1 MNLAI
6 FDFEVFRYDTLLG
19 YGFVNIETGTCGFKQ
34 TWDLDEI
41 RKLYLDYGQNTIW
54 IGWNSNHYDDLI
66 YEAIVQNNV
75 SPYVKSKELI
85 GSRYKPY
92 CKIPFYGYDLLNG
105 FLNPP
110 SLKLTEALEGDSI
123 DTTEVDFDIQR
134 PLTAEEKRQ
143 TEHYNLSDLRRTFKN
158 FCKFKGK
165 FELRLDMIKEFN
177 IPLQRGLRMTGTQ
190 IAAAALGAKA
200 NPALATQL
208 IKPQLYPTLRVKN
221 QELINWFLNEE
232 FREKKNIRLKICNTI
247 VNFAAGGTHSEE
259 NKYHCKKALY
269 ADISGYYNL
278 IMMNFDLLPRTL
290 DEEGKEKYGFMYHEQ
305 LRLKKIDPRKRKIY
319 KTVCLS
325 VFGAM
330 NNEYTDFYDPQ
341 KALLVTSSGEMFMLD
356 LLEKLDGYGTAFN
369 VNTDGIMFDLFNWDD
384 QPKVE
389 AIIQEWVERNGF
401 AVKTGVITDYHGR
414 DVNCYIMREPDGE
427 ICFKGEA
434 VKNYDI
440 SDGAFAEGSF
450 FNCKEP
456 PIIAKGIVAAFMD
469 NILPEQ
475 FVEQNKNN
483 MILFQYTSKKNTFDY
498 LEYSKTNLKTG
509 EKSVIKVQSPS
520 RCFAKK
526 DITEVGTLVK
536 HRTKNGKH
544 TFAKVQNLPDNIFIW
559 NSEILSHD
567 ATNKISQQLD
577 YNYYI
582 KRIYERIG
590 EFFK

>member
-19 YGFVNIETGTCGFKQ
+19 YGFVNIETGTCDFKQ

-41 RKLYLDYGQNTIW
+41 RKLYLEYGQNTIW

-66 YEAIVQNNV
+66 YEAIIQNSV

-134 PLTAEEKRQ
+134 PLTKEEKRQ

-200 NPALATQL
+200 NPVLVTQL

-247 VNFAAGGTHSEE
+247 VNFAAGGAHSEE
-259 NKYHCKKALY
+259 NKYRW
-269 ADISGYYNL
+269 YN
-278 IMMNFDLLPRTL
+278 
-290 DEEGKEKYGFMYHEQ
+290 
-305 LRLKKIDPRKRKIY
+305 
-319 KTVCLS
+319 V
-325 VFGAM
+325 
-330 NNEYTDFYDPQ
+330 
-341 KALLVTSSGEMFMLD
+341 
-356 LLEKLDGYGTAFN
+356 
-369 VNTDGIMFDLFNWDD
+369 
-384 QPKVE
+384 
-389 AIIQEWVERNGF
+389 
-401 AVKTGVITDYHGR
+401 
-414 DVNCYIMREPDGE
+414 
-427 ICFKGEA
+427 
-434 VKNYDI
+434 
-440 SDGAFAEGSF
+440 
-450 FNCKEP
+450 
-456 PIIAKGIVAAFMD
+456 
-469 NILPEQ
+469 
-475 FVEQNKNN
+475 
-483 MILFQYTSKKNTFDY
+483 
-498 LEYSKTNLKTG
+498 
-509 EKSVIKVQSPS
+509 
-520 RCFAKK
+520 
-526 DITEVGTLVK
+526 
-536 HRTKNGKH
+536 
-544 TFAKVQNLPDNIFIW
+544 
-559 NSEILSHD
+559 
-567 ATNKISQQLD
+567 
-577 YNYYI
+577 
-582 KRIYERIG
+582 
-590 EFFK
+590 